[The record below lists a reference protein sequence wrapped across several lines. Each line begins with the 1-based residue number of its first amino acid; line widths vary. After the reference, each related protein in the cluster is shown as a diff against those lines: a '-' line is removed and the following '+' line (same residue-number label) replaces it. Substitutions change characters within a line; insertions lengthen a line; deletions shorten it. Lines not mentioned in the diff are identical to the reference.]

1 MAGHSHAKNVM
12 HSKNA
17 SDAKKAKVF
26 NKLVREIM
34 VSAKTGMPDPAH
46 NPRLRAAISAA
57 RVKNLPRDR
66 IEKAIKT
73 AREGTDTSN
82 YESIRY
88 EGYGPGGVALVI
100 EALSD
105 NRNRTAAELRSAFG
119 KFGGALGETGSVSF
133 MFNRYGVI
141 AYPTTIDYDRIF
153 EAAVEAGADDVA
165 TEDDRHEVLTSL
177 EAFAEAREA
186 LEKAF
191 GDPLEA
197 ELQWRPSTTASPNDD
212 QVETLMKLVDA
223 LEDNDDVQQV
233 FTNVELT
240 DAQAEKLS
248 A

>member
-46 NPRLRAAISAA
+46 NPRLRAAIAAA

-105 NRNRTAAELRSAFG
+105 NRNRTAAEIRSCFS
-119 KFGGALGETGSVSF
+119 KHGGALGETGSVSF
-133 MFNRYGVI
+133 MFNRQGVI
-141 AYPTTIDYDRIF
+141 AYAATVDYDRLF
-153 EAAVEAGADDVA
+153 EAAVEAGADDVT

-197 ELQWRPSTTASPNDD
+197 ELQWRATTTIVPPDEAVPS
-212 QVETLMKLVDA
+212 LLKLIDA
-223 LEDNDDVQQV
+223 LEDNDDVQHV
-233 FTNVELT
+233 FTNLELT
-240 DAQAEKLS
+240 EAQAEM
-248 A
+248 AAA

>member
-34 VSAKTGMPDPAH
+34 VSAKVGMPDPAH

-57 RVKNLPRDR
+57 RVKNVPRDR

-88 EGYGPGGVALVI
+88 EGYGPGGVAVI
-100 EALSD
+100 VEALSD
-105 NRNRTAAELRSAFG
+105 NRNRTAPELRTAFT
-119 KFGGALGETGSVSF
+119 KQGGALGETGSVSF
-133 MFNRYGVI
+133 MFNRQGVI
-141 AYPTTIDYDRIF
+141 AYPVSTDFDRLF
-153 EAAVEAGADDVA
+153 EAAVEAGADDV
-165 TEDDRHEVLTSL
+165 ESDDETHMVLTTL
-177 EAFAEAREA
+177 ETFGTVRET
-186 LEKAF
+186 LEKVF

-197 ELQWRPSTTASPNDD
+197 EMQWRPVTTTAVKDD
-212 QVETLMKLVDA
+212 QAESLAKLIDT
-223 LEDNDDVQQV
+223 LEDNEDVQQV
-233 FTNVELT
+233 FSNVELS
-240 DAQAEKLS
+240 DAQAEKLN